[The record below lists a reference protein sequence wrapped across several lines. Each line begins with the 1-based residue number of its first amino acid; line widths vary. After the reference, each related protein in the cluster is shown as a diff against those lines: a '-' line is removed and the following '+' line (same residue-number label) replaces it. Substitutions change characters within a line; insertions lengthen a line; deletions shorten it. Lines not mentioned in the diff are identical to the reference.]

1 LSDKSGFGAHLSKNL
16 SCSVEQI
23 VVIGS
28 SAQARVQIG
37 ERLKSQPK
45 PKILVWLFVERK
57 LAMSTGLEGDWKT
70 EHQIE
75 E

>member
-1 LSDKSGFGAHLSKNL
+1 LLFFKPPL